1 MPQISIK
8 AARVNAGLTQKQAAE
23 KLGISDQTLSHYENN
38 SGLVKQA
45 TLEKMYS
52 IYNIDKKQIF
62 LK

>member
-23 KLGISDQTLSHYENN
+23 KLGISDQTLSHYEKN

>member
-23 KLGISDQTLSHYENN
+23 KLGISDQTLSRYEKN

-52 IYNIDKKQIF
+52 IYKIDKKQIL

>member
-23 KLGISDQTLSHYENN
+23 KLGISDQTLSHYEKN

-52 IYNIDKKQIF
+52 IYKIDKNKF
-62 LK
+62 F

>member
-23 KLGISDQTLSHYENN
+23 KLGISDQTLSHYEKN

-52 IYNIDKKQIF
+52 IYKIDKKQIF

>member
-23 KLGISDQTLSHYENN
+23 KLGISDQTLSHYEKN

-52 IYNIDKKQIF
+52 IYKIDKKQIL